1 MLDVRE
7 TPAKRILLWAMLAI
21 LAALVAAFAF
31 RGYFSTDFLFNFSNA
46 FWC

>member
-1 MLDVRE
+1 MLDVRV
-7 TPAKRILLWAMLAI
+7 TQAKRILLWVMLAF

-31 RGYFSTDFLFNFSNA
+31 RGYLSTDFLFNFSNA